1 MELNGRTLVDVA
13 FDDGPT
19 HQDWST
25 GPTARELDGP
35 VPYNSAIP
43 LHVVDEPTA
52 KIAIAMAETAKM
64 VESAFTIA
72 QAQGMGAMFDALVAD
87 AGAQG
92 ESDGVARAKRVM
104 VMALEKVKKGHAGYD
119 TSDSATKLY
128 TTTPTPKGR

>member
-1 MELNGRTLVDVA
+1 MDGSSRTL

-19 HQDWST
+19 HQDWGYP

-35 VPYNSAIP
+35 VPDDITAIP
-43 LHVVDEPTA
+43 THVVDEPTA

-72 QAQGMGAMFDALVAD
+72 QAQGMGAMFDALIED
-87 AGAQG
+87 AVKQG
-92 ESDGVARAKRVM
+92 EGDGVARAKRVM
-104 VMALEKVKKGHAGYD
+104 LDALERLKKGRGSYD
-119 TSDSATKLY
+119 SADSATKLY